1 MSLNIR
7 RQLTLFIDDQ
17 QSQDIEDI
25 RKKYNPVQFRLIRSH
40 VTLCRE
46 HELENLDQIK
56 ENLKSLHLGSIFI
69 HLDRVVRFSD
79 GKGVMIAADEIN
91 PGYHHLRQLV
101 LKNLGFEIKFPQPH
115 ITLMHP
121 RNSTCTDEIFGEINK
136 INIPETLFFTE
147 ISLIEQ
153 EGDKEWKI
161 IQTFKI

>member
-7 RQLTLFIDDQ
+7 RQLTMFIGDH

-25 RKKYNPVQFRLIRSH
+25 RKKYNPVQSRLIRSH

-46 HELENLDQIK
+46 HELKNLDQIK
-56 ENLKSLHLGSIFI
+56 ENIKSLHLGSIFI

-79 GKGVMIAADEIN
+79 GKGVMIHADEIN

-101 LKNLGFEIKFPQPH
+101 LKNIGFEIKFPQPH

-136 INIPETLFFTE
+136 ISIPKTLFFTE

-153 EGDKEWKI
+153 EADNEWKI
-161 IQTFKI
+161 IRTFKI

>member
-17 QSQDIEDI
+17 QSREIEHI
-25 RKKYNPVQFRLIRSH
+25 RKRYNPAQFRLIRSH

-46 HELENLDQIK
+46 HELENLDQIRT
-56 ENLKSLHLGSIFI
+56 NIKSLHLGSILI

-79 GKGVMIAADEIN
+79 GKGVMIAADESN
-91 PGYHHLRQLV
+91 SGYHHLRQLV
-101 LKNLGFEIKFPQPH
+101 LEGLGFEIKFPQPH

-121 RNSTCTDEIFGEINK
+121 RNSTCTDEIFSEINK
-136 INIPETLFFTE
+136 INFPKTLFFTE

-153 EGDKEWKI
+153 KGYGEWKI
-161 IQTFKI
+161 IDTFKI

>member
-1 MSLNIR
+1 M
-7 RQLTLFIDDQ
+7 TLFIDDQ

-25 RKKYNPVQFRLIRSH
+25 RKRYNPAQFRLIRSH

-56 ENLKSLHLGSIFI
+56 ENIKSLHLGSIFI

-101 LKNLGFEIKFPQPH
+101 LKNLGFEIKFPLPH
-115 ITLMHP
+115 LTLMHP
-121 RNSTCTDEIFGEINK
+121 RNSTCTDQIFCEINK

-153 EGDKEWKI
+153 KEDSEWKI
-161 IQTFKI
+161 LETFKI